1 MHRLAAGGGRPVQ
14 RGVGGPGEMGSWRG
28 SAHSYTLESMD
39 LGLFVRRN
47 AMASAIFDLIMMNIS
62 KVLEAIFDQIEY
74 RLAKRALRHA
84 S

>member
-1 MHRLAAGGGRPVQ
+1 
-14 RGVGGPGEMGSWRG
+14 MGSWRG
-28 SAHSYTLESMD
+28 SAHPYDSGKFWISE
-39 LGLFVRRN
+39 LFMRRN
-47 AMASAIFDLIMMNIS
+47 TMASAIFDLVTMNIS

>member
-1 MHRLAAGGGRPVQ
+1 
-14 RGVGGPGEMGSWRG
+14 
-28 SAHSYTLESMD
+28 
-39 LGLFVRRN
+39 
-47 AMASAIFDLIMMNIS
+47 MASAIFDLVTMNIS

>member
-1 MHRLAAGGGRPVQ
+1 MHRLAAGGSGLCREEWADLVKWV
-14 RGVGGPGEMGSWRG
+14 RGVGPP
-28 SAHSYTLESMD
+28 TLTVLKLWIS
-39 LGLFVRRN
+39 GLFVRRN
-47 AMASAIFDLIMMNIS
+47 AVASAIFDFITMNIS